1 MKELEEIVKELLK
14 ISIGKYFIATIII
27 VFAMGINRYII
38 TKLFDYLIK
47 IVKRTKNFADDS
59 IIRALERPIK
69 LYIVLYSIYISLKV
83 IDFDGLNVNSVTSD
97 RLKKIFILIVICCFF
112 YNLTLENSLLYR
124 KMNRKNG
131 GGTIVFPFISII
143 VRLIIL
149 FIAVIFIANEFGVT
163 GFITGL
169 GISGVA
175 FALIAQDAF
184 SNLFGGAII
193 VLDRP
198 FAIGDWIQTSQVEG
212 IVEDITFRSTKIKTF
227 SMAVATVPNS
237 KLANESIINW
247 TQRKVRMIHFKFI
260 MKFNTNAEKIKIC
273 VGRIENLLKEHEK
286 VDDKLI
292 IVSFNELSS
301 YGFGIFVCFYT
312 SEMVY
317 RNYEKIKEE
326 INLEILRILEEEKVE
341 LMFLTFNVGENF
353 RNTSSGSEGKCMELE
368 SMQNITEE
376 EHVK

>member
-1 MKELEEIVKELLK
+1 MKDLEEIAKELLK
-14 ISIGKYFIATIII
+14 ISISKYFIATIII

-59 IIRALERPIK
+59 IIRALEKPIK
-69 LYIVLYSIYISLKV
+69 LYILLYSVYLSLRI
-83 IDFDGLNVNSVTSD
+83 IDFDGLNVNTVTSD

-143 VRLIIL
+143 IRLIIVVL
-149 FIAVIFIANEFGVT
+149 GIIFVAKEFGFT

-212 IVEDITFRSTKIKTF
+212 IVEDITFRSTKIRTF

-260 MKFNTNAEKIKIC
+260 MKFNTSAEKIKIC
-273 VGRIENLLKEHEK
+273 VDRIENLLKEHEK
-286 VDDKLI
+286 VDNKLI

-312 SEMVY
+312 NEMMY
-317 RNYEKIKEE
+317 RSYEKVKEE
-326 INLEILRILEEEKVE
+326 INLEILRILKEEKVE
-341 LMFLTFNVGENF
+341 LMFLTFNIGDGFKNK
-353 RNTSSGSEGKCMELE
+353 TYGSEGKCMELE